1 MICWF
6 SPDQTLRTRGKY
18 VIRHTTKA
26 AKAIVRGIQYKVDI
40 NTLHK
45 IETDLNIGMNDIA
58 RVQLRSSEPLFYDSY
73 RRNRMTGSFV
83 LIDEFTN
90 KTVAAGMI
98 R

>member
-6 SPDQTLRTRGKY
+6 SSENSIQTRGKY
-18 VIRHTTKA
+18 IIRHTTKT
-26 AKAIVRGIQYKVDI
+26 AKAVVKSIQYKVDI

-58 RVQLRSSEPLFYDSY
+58 RVQLRTSEPLFYDSY
-73 RRNRMTGSFV
+73 SKNRITGSFV